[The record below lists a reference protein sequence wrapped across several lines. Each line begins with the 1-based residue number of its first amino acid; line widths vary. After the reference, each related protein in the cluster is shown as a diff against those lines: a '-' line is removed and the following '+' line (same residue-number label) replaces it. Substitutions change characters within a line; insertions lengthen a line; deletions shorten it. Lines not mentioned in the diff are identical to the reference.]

1 MFKKSRECRRRIAL
15 RKSFISTDEQHDR
28 EIKDL
33 MLSDQWLTIWDM
45 IKRIGSCQLILK
57 TI

>member
-33 MLSDQWLTIWDM
+33 MLSDQ
-45 IKRIGSCQLILK
+45 
-57 TI
+57 